1 MEKAFGSKTKM
12 APTLIK
18 KCPNC
23 NGLMLTS
30 SQQKTK
36 TCPYCGKNVNLQKA
50 QQIAKANSAMEASEM
65 LKQLKAKRGVN
76 PKPV

>member
-1 MEKAFGSKTKM
+1 
-12 APTLIK
+12 
-18 KCPNC
+18 
-23 NGLMLTS
+23 MLTS